1 MQPLGLEL
9 TVRLAA
15 LSSPTI
21 PEMIGGS
28 VFQIGCDT
36 GIGWTGEMEDE
47 DSGNLKRSILEFR
60 ESPSSQSRI

>member
-9 TVRLAA
+9 SVRLAA
-15 LSSPTI
+15 LGSPTI

-36 GIGWTGEMEDE
+36 GIGWTGEMEE
-47 DSGNLKRSILEFR
+47 DSGNLKRPILEVR
-60 ESPSSQSRI
+60 ESPTSQSRI